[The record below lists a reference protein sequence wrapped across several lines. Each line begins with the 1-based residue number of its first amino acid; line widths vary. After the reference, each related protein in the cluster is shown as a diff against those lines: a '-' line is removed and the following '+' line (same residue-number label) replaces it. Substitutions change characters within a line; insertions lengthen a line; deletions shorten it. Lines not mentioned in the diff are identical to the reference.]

1 MKRILASLAMA
12 SAALG
17 AQAHDYT
24 TGDIR
29 IVHPYAT
36 PTAPGVPNGAAY
48 AVRLQNEGSQ
58 ADRLVAASSPAAE
71 RVELHRMEVD
81 AQGVMRMREVEAI
94 EIAPGA
100 AVVMKP
106 GEGYH
111 LMLLGLR
118 QALRDGDSV
127 PLKLRFERGG
137 EVEVELAV
145 QARKAGKGTDKAAG
159 HEHAH

>member
-1 MKRILASLAMA
+1 MLNKS
-12 SAALG
+12 S
-17 AQAHDYT
+17 
-24 TGDIR
+24 
-29 IVHPYAT
+29 
-36 PTAPGVPNGAAY
+36 
-48 AVRLQNEGSQ
+48 E
-58 ADRLVAASSPAAE
+58 ADRLVGASSPAAE

-94 EIAPGA
+94 ELPPGA
-100 AVVMKP
+100 TVVMKP

-118 QALRDGDSV
+118 QALRDSDSV

-145 QARKAGKGTDKAAG
+145 QPRKDGKGTGRSPAEGKAPG
-159 HEHAH
+159 NDHAH